1 MCAIIEFSV
10 FVTMVRHVSYFCVM
24 DTRQKIIDAA
34 ITVLNEDFSA
44 SVDKIAER
52 ADLSRRTLHRYFADR
67 KELINACME
76 DMMQAWQT
84 AMLQACDST
93 QDPLIQLERMLY
105 AGIDCGVRYVF
116 MHKLLSYPDDN
127 EITNPPQNAAYVT
140 ARDNWFQ
147 MIPALQHQQ
156 LISEHVNA
164 TWIRL
169 LFIQMISVTVQAYR
183 SGDIAQNEIKKL
195 AWYSFRR
202 SIGIA

>member
-1 MCAIIEFSV
+1 
-10 FVTMVRHVSYFCVM
+10 M
-24 DTRQKIIDAA
+24 DTRQKIIDAT

-44 SVDKIAER
+44 PLDRIAEKTG
-52 ADLSRRTLHRYFADR
+52 LSRRTLHRYFTDR
-67 KELINACME
+67 GDLIDACRE
-76 DMMQAWQT
+76 DMMQTWQT

-116 MHKLLSYPDDN
+116 LHKLLSHPDEDKAGYSRQ
-127 EITNPPQNAAYVT
+127 NPSYET
-140 ARDNWFQ
+140 TRDNWFQ
-147 MIPALQHQQ
+147 LIPALQRRQ

-169 LFIQMISVTVQAYR
+169 LFIQMISVTVQAYQ
-183 SGDIAQNEIKKL
+183 SGDIAQNDIKKL

-202 SIGIA
+202 SIGME